1 MTITRTE
8 RNVKPPALSLTKGET
23 RVISKAV
30 LRFTFYALLLSLA
43 ACASPTPTS
52 LLTPLPPLPT
62 AEVADPTA
70 TSEATATSPPP
81 ATPVIETTVNVFTP
95 TPGRVLL
102 SPTPNASPTPA
113 CTNEAE
119 FVADLTVPDG
129 AQFLPGQTLV
139 KKWSVKNSG
148 SCDWGPGYRLVFISG
163 EPLTGTPGVAA
174 QTEFALY
181 PARANTPAVW
191 EIPMRAPDAPG
202 TYTGRWQARDPQGN
216 FFGAFVFITIEVI
229 PLP

>member
-8 RNVKPPALSLTKGET
+8 RNAKRET
-23 RVISKAV
+23 WVISKAR
-30 LRFTFYALLLSLA
+30 LRFALYTLLLGLT
-43 ACASPTPTS
+43 ACAPPTSTS

-62 AEVADPTA
+62 EAPATTAVTA
-70 TSEATATSPPP
+70 TTTPVSEATAT
-81 ATPVIETTVNVFTP
+81 PVIEVTLAATAP

-102 SPTPNASPTPA
+102 SSTPNVSPTPA
-113 CTNEAE
+113 CTNDAE

-129 AQFLPGQTLV
+129 AQYLPGQMLV
-139 KKWSVKNSG
+139 KKWSMKNSG

-163 EPLTGTPGVAA
+163 EPLTGAPGVTA

-216 FFGAFVFITIEVI
+216 LFGTAVFVTIEVI

>member
-1 MTITRTE
+1 MGQPLS
-8 RNVKPPALSLTKGET
+8 VKRETSL
-23 RVISKAV
+23 KASLL
-30 LRFTFYALLLSLA
+30 LRFTLHVSILGLA
-43 ACASPTPTS
+43 ACATPSPTS

-62 AEVADPTA
+62 EVPATTA
-70 TSEATATSPPP
+70 ATATSAPTTQAP
-81 ATPVIETTVNVFTP
+81 ATPVIKVTLSGATP

-102 SPTPNASPTPA
+102 SPTPAVSPTPA
-113 CTNEAE
+113 CTNAAE

-129 AQFLPGQTLV
+129 AQYLPGQTLV
-139 KKWSVKNSG
+139 KKWSMKNSG

-163 EPLTGTPGVAA
+163 EPLTGAPGVAA
-174 QTEFALY
+174 QTEYALY

-216 FFGAFVFITIEVI
+216 LFGTAVFVTIEVI

>member
-1 MTITRTE
+1 MNAPS
-8 RNVKPPALSLTKGET
+8 NVKRDASLNT
-23 RVISKAV
+23 RLL
-30 LRFTFYALLLSLA
+30 LRFTLHVSLAFLA
-43 ACASPTPTS
+43 ACAPPTPVS
-52 LLTPLPPLPT
+52 VLTPLPPLPT
-62 AEVADPTA
+62 AEVAGATA
-70 TSEATATSPPP
+70 TSETTASEAPVSGAT
-81 ATPVIETTVNVFTP
+81 ATPVIETTVNAVTP

-102 SPTPNASPTPA
+102 SPTPNVSPTPA
-113 CTNEAE
+113 CTNAAE

-129 AQFLPGQTLV
+129 AQYLPGQTLV
-139 KKWSVKNSG
+139 KKWSMKNSG

-163 EPLTGTPGVAA
+163 EPLTGAPGVTA

-181 PARANTPAVW
+181 PARASTPAVW

-216 FFGAFVFITIEVI
+216 LFGTSVFVTIEVI